1 MNASPAGPAAPVLVC
16 AFAVTRT
23 PPDLA
28 TSAAVVGHEEGG
40 PLRVLRAGSL
50 CLVVQ
55 DVPAALFDE
64 AALAERLNR
73 PDDLERCA
81 RAHHR
86 GVEAAARRGPVVPLP
101 MATLYRGDRSAE
113 QAVAAR
119 EAVLGVLLDR
129 LRGRTEWAVK
139 VHATHGATNPAAA
152 ADAPAGSGSGAGTRG
167 RAYLSRA
174 SARRRDRQDA
184 HGRALAEAEAVDA
197 ELRRYAVDATRH
209 RPQSERLTGR
219 RAPQLINAAYLVED
233 ADTAAFK
240 RALARLAAD
249 GRHTAV
255 EVSASG
261 PWIPYSFARWDEDPA
276 TMDTD
281 AVDPAAPSTDVE
293 NPDATAPN
301 TTDPDTTAPDTTE
314 RHRTEPPR
322 TAPDRTARERR
333 PMEQEARA

>member
-1 MNASPAGPAAPVLVC
+1 MNAPPAGPAAPVLVC

-28 TSAAVVGHEEGG
+28 TSAAATGHEEGG
-40 PLRVLRAGSL
+40 PLRVLRAGRL

-64 AALAERLNR
+64 EALAERLNR

-119 EAVLGVLLDR
+119 EAVLGALLDR

-139 VHATHGATNPAAA
+139 VHASDGATNAAA
-152 ADAPAGSGSGAGTRG
+152 AAGAPADSGTGTATRG

-174 SARRRDRQDA
+174 SARRRDRQNA
-184 HGRALAEAEAVDA
+184 HGRALAEADAVDT

-219 RAPQLINAAYLVED
+219 RAPQLLNAAYLVED
-233 ADTAAFK
+233 ADTAAFE

-249 GRHTAV
+249 SRHTAV

-261 PWIPYSFARWDEDPA
+261 PWIPYSFARWD
-276 TMDTD
+276 
-281 AVDPAAPSTDVE
+281 AAPDVMASDATD
-293 NPDATAPN
+293 PDATEPR
-301 TTDPDTTAPDTTE
+301 P
-314 RHRTEPPR
+314 TEPHR
-322 TAPDRTARERR
+322 TAPDRAEQR
-333 PMEQEARA
+333 PMEQETRS